1 MSSSTTSKWQEK
13 LIYIAENSSFK
24 ERESIECEREVESMK
39 MAEYMEDHIGEE
51 YKGIISS
58 VTNFGLFI
66 QLPNLIEGLS
76 HVNDMKDY
84 FVYDEATQTLTGEKT
99 KIRYTLGDE
108 VLVKVIAASREA
120 RTIDFEIIKKL

>member
-1 MSSSTTSKWQEK
+1 MP
-13 LIYIAENSSFK
+13 NPK
-24 ERESIECEREVESMK
+24 E
-39 MAEYMEDHIGEE
+39 
-51 YKGIISS
+51 
-58 VTNFGLFI
+58 TNI
-66 QLPNLIEGLS
+66 TQHTN
-76 HVNDMKDY
+76 NDMKDY